1 MFSQM
6 RLKRVIKKIAAL
18 SAGATMVGATVLGAM
33 AADLGDYPSP
43 LFIKDGKFS
52 GILVVGDKADA
63 KDIIGITDVMGSLQ
77 YAATKSTGTSGTTT
91 ASISD
96 GVKIDK
102 SSSHLNY
109 NTGLWSVQAT
119 ALGDD
124 DLPVVLADGTLDES
138 EGTNKNDVNYEQ
150 EIKFVNVTSTTLVF
164 HQDDDDAPTA
174 GNYLLLDDDT
184 GEYAYVYELEFDE
197 DVDYD
202 NTSSA
207 STAADFNTAVLEIQ
221 GNTYTITDVKLTSAG
236 GNIDKVYMQAGETSV
251 WLDEGTTLMRTI
263 GDVEHEIVLVDVQD
277 IAEGD
282 CGISVDGVTQWVGV
296 GSSKTINGVDVGVT
310 KSLTVHS
317 ATQDTDTCQVNLGAQ
332 ELLLEKDDEIQLAG
346 SDIDGSYVQFKD
358 NGKLQGFNITYIPE
372 DETYVAE
379 GAKWTDPVLGNI
391 EYHFA
396 GITKTTEDIE
406 LKASGKD
413 ATLTFM
419 NNDNKEVEINWRY
432 NGSAIVLGD
441 GDDIDDL
448 LYVAD
453 SSVCTGTSSV
463 KDCKGVKVLKVT
475 TGGEAHVIEIND
487 IDVGSSSVQSDGKI
501 TLRDKTYDDAEKTT
515 DYTNGTQV
523 AADLP
528 AGAGI
533 LTLTIDETLKTL
545 TFSTD
550 INEYA
555 GNYGM
560 LVTGQEAEINISTPN
575 LVPVFNATGTTT
587 TKGYAINIYE
597 DGKSGLAN
605 DDDSTS
611 NQQTTIAVN
620 LTYDDTDK
628 EIDVGA
634 PVFLAAG
641 AGAASTNVYGAFDL
655 SDSNDDDQ
663 VYMTFFGTYI
673 KHDLENKRKLEIAYP
688 YEEAIGNVFIS
699 KVGADVTTTTASGE
713 SVVIQ
718 RISVGATKLAS
729 EVSDVKAQD
738 AILVGGPCANAAAAD
753 AMGNPADCAAGFEE
767 GKGLIQL
774 VEHSNG
780 KVAMIVAGYSA
791 DDTRNAATV
800 VANYADYALSGAKME
815 VSKVGASI
823 TVASAT
829 E

>member
-1 MFSQM
+1 M

-475 TGGEAHVIEIND
+475 SGGEAHVIEVND
-487 IDVGSSSVQSDGKI
+487 IDIGSSSVTTDGKI

-641 AGAASTNVYGAFDL
+641 AGAASTNKYGAFDL

-673 KHDLENKRKLEIAYP
+673 KHDLENKRKIEIAYP

>member
-475 TGGEAHVIEIND
+475 SSGEAHVIEIND

-560 LVTGQEAEINISTPN
+560 LVTGQEAEINISTPGG
-575 LVPVFNATGTTT
+575 AD
-587 TKGYAINIYE
+587 TKGYTVNIYE

-605 DDDSTS
+605 DDDSTN
-611 NQQTTIAVN
+611 NQQITIAVN
-620 LTYDDTDK
+620 LTYDGTDK